1 MATDESLYVRRFSVA
16 ERTIHWVHVGAF
28 AGLLATGI
36 ALYLPALAGALG
48 SRQALKAIHLAIAS
62 GWAAVLLAIV
72 ASSDRAA
79 LRRTALEV
87 ERFDADDLQ
96 WLRRRPAPQG
106 RFNAGQKLHAV
117 AQAAFAALFVIS
129 GLLLLLGE
137 GDTRLRLP
145 GTIILHDGLTVLAS
159 GLVAVHVFLAVVW
172 PTTRPALRGMVRGS
186 VRRDWAAAH
195 HAKWLR
201 APAEHPDGAPQWRS
215 AMTWALIAGAVG
227 LAALSL
233 SALG

>member
-1 MATDESLYVRRFSVA
+1 MAMDESLYVRRFSVA

-28 AGLLATGI
+28 VGLLATGI

-48 SRQALKAIHLAIAS
+48 SREALKAIHLAIAS
-62 GWAAVLLAIV
+62 AWATVLLAIV
-72 ASSDRAA
+72 ATSDRAA

-87 ERFDADDLQ
+87 ERFDADDLL
-96 WLRRRPAPQG
+96 WLRHRPAPQG
-106 RFNAGQKLHAV
+106 RFNAGQKLHTV

-159 GLVAVHVFLAVVW
+159 GLVTAHVFLAVVW

-186 VRRDWAAAH
+186 VRRDWAAVH
-195 HAKWLR
+195 HAKWLS
-201 APAEHPDGAPQWRS
+201 APAELAGAAPQWRS
-215 AMTWALIAGAVG
+215 ATTWALVAGAVG